1 MPCTQACVQLTV
13 TMSSLGSL
21 TSSAVSDAGKNV
33 ANSSICG
40 YELYNYYATAKLLYA
55 IQTCL
60 KAKGLA
66 M

>member
-1 MPCTQACVQLTV
+1 MQTCVQLTV

-33 ANSSICG
+33 ANSSICE
-40 YELYNYYATAKLLYA
+40 YVNMNNIITAKLLYA

-60 KAKGLA
+60 KAKGLT
-66 M
+66 MKG